1 MSKTKNLINPPPLP
15 AKVINRGREFMNK
28 NLNSFL
34 LAGLLLIVP
43 VCPSTIVRAQLSQIS
58 DINTQPKTLFRDELY
73 FGLTKPGGDMIS
85 ESEWQQFVNDVI
97 TPRFREGLTVLNGS
111 GQFLNS
117 SGILVRENSKIVI
130 LIYESSPEK
139 NQAINEI
146 IETYKRTFQQE
157 SVLRATSEVKVSF

>member
-1 MSKTKNLINPPPLP
+1 
-15 AKVINRGREFMNK
+15 MNK
-28 NLNSFL
+28 HLNSL
-34 LAGLLLIVP
+34 CLTGLLFILP
-43 VCPSTIVRAQLSQIS
+43 VCPATIARAQLPETS
-58 DINTQPKTLFRDELY
+58 DTNAKQTNLLKDELY
-73 FGLTKPGGDMIS
+73 FGLTKPGGEPVS
-85 ESEWQQFVNDVI
+85 EAEWQEFVSAVI
-97 TPRFREGLTVLNGS
+97 TPRFREGLTVLDGS

-117 SGILVRENSKIVI
+117 SGILIRENSKIVI